1 MVPLSESD
9 IVVPVGTVNAFSI
22 LSNPWSQFIWLIK
35 VIFWC
40 ILQRLKLCWEILAYW
55 GQWLRHSRSWAQRRD
70 GPGSL
75 QWAFNDWVK
84 DYSKWGKKNAWD
96 MERLEIRIQLGRRHS
111 KLLEM
116 AIRVHLV
123 GVIKTHISCL
133 SYDVLVTVMGPW
145 LGSVLLSLSF
155 KEKCSVGAHVV
166 NNASW
171 STWKFR
177 WS

>member
-1 MVPLSESD
+1 MPFQFCQIHDLNITDSSKLYFDAVYKDWGYAERYWPTGGSGSD
-9 IVVPVGTVNAFSI
+9 ILGAEHREGMGWVV
-22 LSNPWSQFIWLIK
+22 
-35 VIFWC
+35 
-40 ILQRLKLCWEILAYW
+40 
-55 GQWLRHSRSWAQRRD
+55 
-70 GPGSL
+70 
-75 QWAFNDWVK
+75 
-84 DYSKWGKKNAWD
+84 YSEHLMTEWKTTANGVKKNAWD

-171 STWKFR
+171 RTWKFR